1 METPGRFSAMDEQLL
16 RYTVLI
22 YEDELGT
29 WMKIPEFDL
38 QCLTDDLESGLDL
51 VEEDLHFQLELRRRK
66 GELLPERLARTV
78 RRVGRCE
85 YGPTQ
90 LEIEEGRRLAELERG
105 R

>member
-1 METPGRFSAMDEQLL
+1 MDERLL

-29 WMKIPEFDL
+29 WMKIPEFGV
-38 QCLTDDLESGLDL
+38 QCLTDDPEAGLDV

-78 RRVGRCE
+78 RRVGRRE

-90 LEIEEGRRLAELERG
+90 IELEEGRRQAELKGG

>member
-1 METPGRFSAMDEQLL
+1 MILHMGQQEL

-29 WMKIPEFDL
+29 WMKIPEFDV
-38 QCLTDDLESGLDL
+38 QCLTDEVEAGLDL
-51 VEEDLHFQLELRRRK
+51 IEEDLQFQLELRRRK
-66 GELLPERLARTV
+66 GEIVPPKLARSV
-78 RRVGRCE
+78 RRVGRRE

-90 LEIEEGRRLAELERG
+90 IEIEERRMLAEFGSG

>member
-1 METPGRFSAMDEQLL
+1 MEEQEL

-29 WMKIPEFDL
+29 WMKIPEFGL
-38 QCLTDDLESGLDL
+38 QCLTDDPGAGLDL

-66 GELLPERLARTV
+66 GELAPERLARTV
-78 RRVGRCE
+78 RRVGRSE

-90 LEIEEGRRLAELERG
+90 VEIDEERRLAEFERH